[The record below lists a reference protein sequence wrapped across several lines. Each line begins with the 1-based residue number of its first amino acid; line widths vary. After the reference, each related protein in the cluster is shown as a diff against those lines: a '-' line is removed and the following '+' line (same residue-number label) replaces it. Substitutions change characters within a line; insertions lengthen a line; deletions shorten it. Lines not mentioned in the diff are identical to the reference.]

1 MISVLKLSNVE
12 KTYGEKENQVK
23 ALKNVNVEV
32 KEGEFIAIVG
42 TSGSG
47 KSTLLNLIGG
57 LDTPTRGQ
65 ILVKG
70 KEIGSLT
77 RKEQAIF
84 RRRNIG
90 FVFQNYSLMPV
101 LNVYDNVA
109 LPITFDKGKH
119 INRKY
124 IEELLQELGIWD
136 KRKKY
141 PSELSGGQQQR
152 VAIARA
158 LVNKPAI
165 LLADEPTG
173 NLDSATT
180 IEVMGLL
187 KTSCRK
193 YNQTILMV
201 THNEAIAQI
210 CDRIIHIEDGMI
222 IAGKH
227 IQSGKGGDRV
237 C

>member
-1 MISVLKLSNVE
+1 MEVLRLEHVE
-12 KTYGEKENQVK
+12 KTYGANDNEVKAVRDVSFQIQEKE
-23 ALKNVNVEV
+23 
-32 KEGEFIAIVG
+32 FTAIVG

-57 LDTPTRGQ
+57 LDKPTKGK
-65 ILVKG
+65 IIVKG
-70 KEIGSLT
+70 NEIHHFI
-77 RKEQAIF
+77 RKEMTLF

-109 LPITFDKGKH
+109 LPMMFDKKR
-119 INRKY
+119 NKRKND
-124 IEELLQELGIWD
+124 IEMLLQELGLWE

-141 PSELSGGQQQR
+141 PDELSGGQQQR

-158 LVNKPAI
+158 LANHPAI

-173 NLDSATT
+173 NLDSNTT
-180 IEVMGLL
+180 NEVIELL
-187 KTSCRK
+187 KNCARRYK
-193 YNQTILMV
+193 QTVLMV
-201 THNEAIAQI
+201 THNDFLARQ
-210 CDRIIHIEDGMI
+210 CDRIIRVEDGK
-222 IAGKH
+222 IAKNLVRKE
-227 IQSGKGGDRV
+227 SL

>member
-1 MISVLKLSNVE
+1 MSILELQNVR
-12 KTYGEKENQVK
+12 KIYGEQESQVK
-23 ALKNVNVEV
+23 ALQNVNMQVE
-32 KEGEFIAIVG
+32 EGEFVAIVG

-57 LDTPTRGQ
+57 LDNPTQ
-65 ILVKG
+65 G
-70 KEIGSLT
+70 KIFIKNREIGSLS
-77 RKEQAIF
+77 RKELTIF

-109 LPITFDKGKH
+109 LPITFDRGKH
-119 INRKY
+119 INHKF
-124 IEELLQELGIWD
+124 IEELLRELGIWE

-141 PSELSGGQQQR
+141 PNELSGGQQQR

-165 LLADEPTG
+165 LLCDEPTG

-201 THNEAIAQI
+201 THNEAIAQT
-210 CDRIIHIEDGMI
+210 CDRVIHIEDGQI
-222 IAGKH
+222 VTGKRRFPA
-227 IQSGKGGDRV
+227 KGGDVV

>member
-1 MISVLKLSNVE
+1 MNILDLRQVE
-12 KTYGEKENQVK
+12 KVYGEKENQVR
-23 ALKNVNVEV
+23 ALRGVSLQVG
-32 KEGEFIAIVG
+32 EGEFIAIVG

-57 LDTPTRGQ
+57 LDSPTGGS
-65 ILVKG
+65 ISVKG
-70 KEIGSLT
+70 REISSLS
-77 RKEQAIF
+77 RKELTIF

-109 LPITFDKGKH
+109 LPVTFDRGKH
-119 INRKY
+119 LNRRY
-124 IEELLQELGIWD
+124 IEELLRELGIWD

-141 PSELSGGQQQR
+141 PHELSGGQQQR

-158 LVNKPAI
+158 LVNKPA
-165 LLADEPTG
+165 LLLCDEPTG

-180 IEVMGLL
+180 VEVIGLL
-187 KTSCRK
+187 KASCRK
-193 YNQTILMV
+193 YGQTILMV
-201 THNEAIAQI
+201 THNEAIAQT
-210 CDRIIHIEDGMI
+210 CDRIIHIEDGRI
-222 IAGKH
+222 VSGRRRFY
-227 IQSGKGGDRV
+227 GKGGEEI

>member
-1 MISVLKLSNVE
+1 MNILELRQIE
-12 KTYGEKENQVK
+12 KIYGEKENQVK
-23 ALKNVNVEV
+23 ALQDINLTV
-32 KEGEFIAIVG
+32 KTGEFIAIVG

-57 LDTPTRGQ
+57 LDTPTKGS
-65 ILVKG
+65 ISIKG
-70 KEIGSLT
+70 KEIASLT
-77 RKEQAIF
+77 RKELTIF

-109 LPITFDKGKH
+109 LPVTFDRGNH
-119 INRKY
+119 IGHGY
-124 IEELLQELGIWD
+124 IQELLKELGIWN
-136 KRKKY
+136 KRTKY
-141 PSELSGGQQQR
+141 PNELSGGQQQR

-158 LVNKPAI
+158 LVYKPAI

-180 IEVMGLL
+180 VEVMGLL
-187 KTSCRK
+187 KASCRK

-210 CDRIIHIEDGMI
+210 CDRIIHIEDGRI
-222 IAGKH
+222 VNENH
-227 IQSGKGGDRV
+227 LLSGKGGDIS

>member
-1 MISVLKLSNVE
+1 MKILELQNIE
-12 KTYGEKENQVK
+12 KIYGEKENQVK
-23 ALKNVNVEV
+23 ALRNINFQVE
-32 KEGEFIAIVG
+32 EGEFVAIVG

-57 LDTPTRGQ
+57 LDNPTRGK
-65 ILVKG
+65 ILIKN
-70 KEIGSLT
+70 KEIGSLS
-77 RKEQAIF
+77 RKELTIF

-109 LPITFDKGKH
+109 LPLTFDRGRH
-119 INRKY
+119 LNRKY
-124 IEELLQELGIWD
+124 VEELLRELGIWE

-141 PSELSGGQQQR
+141 PHELSGGQQQR

-158 LVNKPAI
+158 LVNKPT
-165 LLADEPTG
+165 LLLCDEPTG

-187 KTSCRK
+187 KTSSRK
-193 YNQTILMV
+193 YKQTILMV
-201 THNEAIAQI
+201 THNGAIAQT
-210 CDRIIHIEDGMI
+210 CDRVIHIEDGRVI
-222 IAGKH
+222 RGKH
-227 IQSGKGGDRV
+227 IFPVKGGDAV